1 MLENLSENE
10 KQVLN
15 LFVRAEKD
23 NNFNLSSN
31 MSKYDADNKTLISLV
46 NKGYI
51 NATINYG
58 KMGGFEIIYDYKIN
72 GHLLSNEL
80 LEFFNI

>member
-23 NNFNLSSN
+23 NDFNLSSN
-31 MSKYDADNKTLISLV
+31 MSKYDADNKILISLI

-51 NATINYG
+51 NATIIYG

-72 GHLLSNEL
+72 GHLLPNKL
-80 LEFFNI
+80 LEYFNI